1 MVRHVISIR
10 DLDRGAIN
18 RFLDAAAGIEERS
31 YDPQLL
37 AGKILGLLFFEPS
50 TRTRM
55 SFESAMARL
64 GGTSLTMDSVEASS
78 VAKGETLADTIR
90 VVSGYVDAI
99 VLRHPRE
106 GAARLASEFASVP
119 VINAGDGA
127 GQHPSQTLLD
137 LYTIRKSMPIEGVR
151 VGLLGDLRYGRTTHS
166 LAIALSLYGAEIA
179 AVSPKGLELPSGIV
193 RELAD
198 RGTTVTEYS
207 AVEDVIAD
215 LDVLYVT
222 RIQRERF
229 PDAAS
234 YLDVASSYRITPEI
248 VDLARPGM
256 IVLHPL
262 PRVGE
267 IDPRVDALP
276 NAKYFEQAHHGVS
289 VRMAMLGEVMT

>member
-1 MVRHVISIR
+1 MRHIISIR
-10 DLDRGAIN
+10 DLERAAIDAY
-18 RFLDAAAGIEERS
+18 LDAAGEMEAKR
-31 YDPQLL
+31 YDPALL
-37 AGKILGLLFFEPS
+37 TGRILGLLFFEPS

-64 GGTSLTMDSVEASS
+64 GGVSLTMDSVEASS
-78 VAKGETLADTIR
+78 VAKGETLADTVR

-137 LYTIRKSMPIEGVR
+137 LYTIRKSMPIDGIR
-151 VGLLGDLRYGRTTHS
+151 VGLVGDLRYGRTTHS
-166 LAIALSLYGAEIA
+166 LALALSHYGASIA
-179 AVSPKGLELPSGIV
+179 AVAPKGLELPSGIV

-198 RGTTVTEYS
+198 RGTPVSEHGTVE
-207 AVEDVIAD
+207 EVIAD
-215 LDVLYVT
+215 LDVLYTT

-229 PDAAS
+229 PDTAS
-234 YLDVASSYRITPEI
+234 YLDVASSYRITPEL
-248 VDLARPGM
+248 VAGAKPSM
-256 IVLHPL
+256 IILHPL
-262 PRVGE
+262 PRVDE
-267 IDPRVDALP
+267 IDPRVDALA

-289 VRMAMLGEVMT
+289 VRMAMLAEVMA

>member
-1 MVRHVISIR
+1 MRHIISVR
-10 DLDRGAIN
+10 DLERGEIDGLLDRAAEIEAR
-18 RFLDAAAGIEERS
+18 RF
-31 YDPQLL
+31 DPSFL
-37 AGKILGLLFFEPS
+37 AGRILGLFFFEPS

-64 GGTSLTMDSVEASS
+64 GGVSLSMGSVEASS

-137 LYTIRKSMPIEGVR
+137 LYTIRKSMPLDGLR

-166 LAIALSLYGAEIA
+166 LALALSLYGAEIA
-179 AVSPKGLELPSGIV
+179 AVAPKGLELPSGIIH
-193 RELAD
+193 ELAG
-198 RGTTVTEYS
+198 RGTVVSEHT
-207 AVEDVIAD
+207 AVEEVIDD

-229 PDAAS
+229 PDVAS
-234 YLDVASSYRITPEI
+234 YLDVASSYRITP
-248 VDLARPGM
+248 DLVLRAQPHM

-262 PRVGE
+262 PRMDE
-267 IDPRVDALP
+267 IDPGVDALP

-289 VRMAMLGEVMT
+289 VRMAMLSEVMA

>member
-1 MVRHVISIR
+1 MRHIISIR
-10 DLDRGAIN
+10 DLDRAGVDHL
-18 RFLDAAAGIEERS
+18 LDAATEVEAKR
-31 YDPQLL
+31 YDPELL
-37 AGKILGLLFFEPS
+37 RGKILGLLFFEPS

-64 GGTSLTMDSVEASS
+64 GGISLTMDSVEASS

-137 LYTIRKSMPIEGVR
+137 LYTIRKSMPIDGVR
-151 VGLLGDLRYGRTTHS
+151 IGLLGDLRYGRTTHS

-179 AVSPKGLELPSGIV
+179 AVSPKGLELPSGII

-198 RGTTVTEYS
+198 RGTSVTEYS

-229 PDAAS
+229 PDVAS
-234 YLDVASSYRITPEI
+234 YLDVASSYRITPEL
-248 VDLARPGM
+248 VELARPEM

>member
-1 MVRHVISIR
+1 MRHIISIR
-10 DLDRGAIN
+10 DLDRAGVD
-18 RFLDAAAGIEERS
+18 RLLDAAVEVEAKR
-31 YDPQLL
+31 YDPGLL
-37 AGKILGLLFFEPS
+37 CGKILGLLFFEPS

-64 GGTSLTMDSVEASS
+64 GGISLTMDSVEASS

-99 VLRHPRE
+99 VLPHPRE
-106 GAARLASEFASVP
+106 GAARPASEFASVP

-166 LAIALSLYGAEIA
+166 LAMALSLYGAEIA
-179 AVSPKGLELPSGIV
+179 AIAPKGLELPSGII

-198 RGTTVTEYS
+198 RGTHVAEYG

-234 YLDVASSYRITPEI
+234 YLDAASSYRITPEL
-248 VDLARPGM
+248 VAGAKGSM
-256 IVLHPL
+256 IILHPL
-262 PRVGE
+262 PRVDE

>member
-1 MVRHVISIR
+1 MRHIISIR
-10 DLDRGAIN
+10 DLDRAAVD
-18 RFLDAAAGIEERS
+18 RLLDAAAEVEAKR
-31 YDPQLL
+31 YDPELL
-37 AGKILGLLFFEPS
+37 RGKILGLLFFEPS

-64 GGTSLTMDSVEASS
+64 GGVSLTMDSVEASS

-137 LYTIRKSMPIEGVR
+137 LYTIRKSMPIDGVR
-151 VGLLGDLRYGRTTHS
+151 IGLLGDLRYGRTTHS

-179 AVSPKGLELPSGIV
+179 AVSPKGLELPSGII

-198 RGTTVTEYS
+198 RGTSVTEYS

-234 YLDVASSYRITPEI
+234 YLDVASSYRITPEL
-248 VDLARPGM
+248 VGLARPEM

>member
-1 MVRHVISIR
+1 MRHIISVR
-10 DLDRGAIN
+10 DLERDEIDGLLDRAAEIEAR
-18 RFLDAAAGIEERS
+18 RF
-31 YDPQLL
+31 DPGLL
-37 AGKILGLLFFEPS
+37 AGRILGLFFFEPS

-64 GGTSLTMDSVEASS
+64 GGVSLSMGSVEASS

-137 LYTIRKSMPIEGVR
+137 LYTIRKSMPLDGLR

-179 AVSPKGLELPSGIV
+179 AVSAKGLELPSGIIH
-193 RELAD
+193 ELAG
-198 RGTTVTEYS
+198 RGTVVTEHC
-207 AVEDVIAD
+207 AVEDVIED

-229 PDAAS
+229 PDVAS
-234 YLDVASSYRITPEI
+234 YLDVASSYRITP
-248 VDLARPGM
+248 DLVLRAQPHM

-262 PRVGE
+262 PRMDE
-267 IDPRVDALP
+267 IDPGVDALP

-289 VRMAMLGEVMT
+289 VRMAMLSEVMG

>member
-1 MVRHVISIR
+1 MRHIISVR
-10 DLDRGAIN
+10 DLERDEIDGLLDRAAEIEAR
-18 RFLDAAAGIEERS
+18 RF
-31 YDPQLL
+31 DPGLL
-37 AGKILGLLFFEPS
+37 AGRILGLFFFEPS

-64 GGTSLTMDSVEASS
+64 GGVSLSMGSVEASS

-137 LYTIRKSMPIEGVR
+137 LYTIRKSMPLDGLR

-179 AVSPKGLELPSGIV
+179 AVSAKGLELPSGIIH
-193 RELAD
+193 ELAG
-198 RGTTVTEYS
+198 RGTVVTEHC
-207 AVEDVIAD
+207 AVEDVIDD

-229 PDAAS
+229 PDVAS
-234 YLDVASSYRITPEI
+234 YLDVASSYRITP
-248 VDLARPGM
+248 DLVLRAQPHM

-262 PRVGE
+262 PRMDE
-267 IDPRVDALP
+267 IDPGVDALP

-289 VRMAMLGEVMT
+289 VRMAMLSEVMG

>member
-1 MVRHVISIR
+1 MRHIISVR
-10 DLDRGAIN
+10 DLDRATIDGL
-18 RFLDAAAGIEERS
+18 LDRAAEIEARR
-31 YDPQLL
+31 YDPDLL
-37 AGKILGLLFFEPS
+37 RGRILGLFFFEPS

-64 GGTSLTMDSVEASS
+64 GGVSLNLGSVEASS

-99 VLRHPRE
+99 VLRHPKE

-137 LYTIRKSMPIEGVR
+137 LYTIRKSMPIDGVR

-166 LAIALSLYGAEIA
+166 LALALSLYGAEIA
-179 AVSPKGLELPSGIV
+179 AVAPPGLELPGGIV

-198 RGTTVTEYS
+198 RGITVTEYGT
-207 AVEDVIAD
+207 VEEVLPE

-234 YLDVASSYRITPEI
+234 YLDVASSYRITPELME
-248 VDLARPGM
+248 LASPQL

-262 PRVGE
+262 PRLDE

-276 NAKYFEQAHHGVS
+276 NAKYFEQSHHGVS
-289 VRMAMLGEVMT
+289 VRMAMLSEVMA

>member
-1 MVRHVISIR
+1 MRHIISIR
-10 DLDRGAIN
+10 DLDRAGVDHL
-18 RFLDAAAGIEERS
+18 LDAATEVEAKR
-31 YDPQLL
+31 YDPELL
-37 AGKILGLLFFEPS
+37 RGKILGLLFFEPS

-64 GGTSLTMDSVEASS
+64 GGISLTMDSVEASS
-78 VAKGETLADTIR
+78 VSKGETLADTIR

-137 LYTIRKSMPIEGVR
+137 LYTIRKSMPIDGVR

-179 AVSPKGLELPSGIV
+179 AVSPKGLELPSGII

-198 RGTTVTEYS
+198 RGTSVTEYS

-229 PDAAS
+229 PDVAS
-234 YLDVASSYRITPEI
+234 YLDVASSYRITLEL
-248 VDLARPGM
+248 VELARPEM

>member
-1 MVRHVISIR
+1 MRHIISIR
-10 DLDRGAIN
+10 DLDRAGVDHL
-18 RFLDAAAGIEERS
+18 LDAATEVEAKR
-31 YDPQLL
+31 YDPELL
-37 AGKILGLLFFEPS
+37 RGKILGLLFFEPS

-64 GGTSLTMDSVEASS
+64 GGISLTMDSVEASS

-137 LYTIRKSMPIEGVR
+137 LYTIRKSMPIDGVR

-179 AVSPKGLELPSGIV
+179 AVSPKGLELPSGII

-198 RGTTVTEYS
+198 RGTSVTEYN

-229 PDAAS
+229 PDVAS
-234 YLDVASSYRITPEI
+234 YLDVASSYRITPEL
-248 VDLARPGM
+248 VELARPEM

>member
-1 MVRHVISIR
+1 MRHIISIR
-10 DLDRGAIN
+10 DLDRAAIDH
-18 RFLDAAAGIEERS
+18 FLDAAAGIEAKR
-31 YDPQLL
+31 YDPGLL
-37 AGKILGLLFFEPS
+37 SGKILGLLFFEPS

-64 GGTSLTMDSVEASS
+64 GGVSLTMDSVEASS

-137 LYTIRKSMPIEGVR
+137 LYTIRKSMPIDGVR

-166 LAIALSLYGAEIA
+166 LAMALSLYGAEIA
-179 AVSPKGLELPSGIV
+179 AVAPKGLELPSGII

-198 RGTTVTEYS
+198 RGTSVTEYS

-234 YLDVASSYRITPEI
+234 YLDVASSYRITPEL
-248 VDLARPGM
+248 VGLARPEM

-262 PRVGE
+262 PRVDE
-267 IDPRVDALP
+267 IDPRVDAMP

-289 VRMAMLGEVMT
+289 VRMAMLGEVMA

>member
-1 MVRHVISIR
+1 MRHIISIR
-10 DLDRGAIN
+10 DLDRAGVDHL
-18 RFLDAAAGIEERS
+18 LDAATEVEAKR
-31 YDPQLL
+31 YDPELL
-37 AGKILGLLFFEPS
+37 RGKILGLLFFEPS

-64 GGTSLTMDSVEASS
+64 GGISLTMDSVEASS

-137 LYTIRKSMPIEGVR
+137 LYTIRKSMPIDGVR

-179 AVSPKGLELPSGIV
+179 AVSPKGLELPSGII

-198 RGTTVTEYS
+198 RGTSVTEYS

-229 PDAAS
+229 PDVAS
-234 YLDVASSYRITPEI
+234 YLDVASSYRITLEL
-248 VDLARPGM
+248 VELARPEM